1 MALDPHIKAVG
12 FDMDGTFMNTR
23 VDYPRL
29 HNVVAEVMEE
39 EGIPIGK
46 HDWKGDERLMKVPV
60 YQWIYDAG
68 RWDDSEYII
77 QKINR
82 KSTEIEKQYYLEA
95 SPFPLAVETMDAL
108 KKQDYKVG
116 ILTRGGRDYAES
128 ILGIWNIY
136 GRFDAVVCRD
146 DYPYGDA
153 KPSPMAMRHLA
164 EEMGVEPREV
174 LYLGD
179 NLGDW
184 HTARDSGASFIGV
197 LSGGCTL
204 KDWEDAGVTDV
215 IGGIGALLD
224 RI

>member
-1 MALDPHIKAVG
+1 MLSMMRAL
-12 FDMDGTFMNTR
+12 
-23 VDYPRL
+23 
-29 HNVVAEVMEE
+29 
-39 EGIPIGK
+39 
-46 HDWKGDERLMKVPV
+46 
-60 YQWIYDAG
+60 
-68 RWDDSEYII
+68 S
-77 QKINR
+77 
-82 KSTEIEKQYYLEA
+82 A
-95 SPFPLAVETMDAL
+95 S
-108 KKQDYKVG
+108 
-116 ILTRGGRDYAES
+116 GGS
-128 ILGIWNIY
+128 
-136 GRFDAVVCRD
+136 
-146 DYPYGDA
+146 A

-164 EEMGVEPREV
+164 EEMGVEPEEI